1 MKTKTLL
8 TTCLIT
14 QCTLSLPIPQ
24 LLSADSL
31 TVFTDHPGHYPQLHD
46 ALHSLCRQVAEEKRD
61 YEMDVL
67 YRTRELRKIVVGT
80 RLDAVCGTLLS
91 CLRVKSMADVKV

>member
-1 MKTKTLL
+1 MKTYTLL
-8 TTCLIT
+8 IPCLLAQST
-14 QCTLSLPIPQ
+14 SSLPIPQ

-31 TVFTDHPGHYPQLHD
+31 TIFTDHPDHYPQLHD

-67 YRTRELRKIVVGT
+67 YRTRELRNIVVGT
-80 RLDAVCGTLLS
+80 RLDAVCGMLLM
-91 CLRVKSMADVKV
+91 CLVVKSMANVNV